1 MDYTL
6 ISYFLRLI
14 LACFLGGMIGLERDL
29 HGRNAGIRTNMLVCV
44 GAALFTIVSISVQGA
59 DPSRIAAQIVCG
71 IGFLGA
77 GAILKDGFNIRGLTT
92 AAYMWFIAAVGIS
105 CGLGQWVL
113 SSVGAIGVLGLTI
126 SVKCM
131 ERMLPRRL
139 SMHIKMECA
148 SEEVFHTVQQ
158 YLKDFIK
165 SPKFYSLDVKYNV
178 ATGNYTLAFWLD
190 MDYKSSQVELCNQI
204 LSQMKGISPD
214 LKNIQ
219 ITCAR

>member
-14 LACFLGGMIGLERDL
+14 LACILGGMIGLERDL

-44 GAALFTIVSISVQGA
+44 GSALFTIVSISVQGA

-165 SPKFYSLDVKYNV
+165 SPKLYSLDVKYNV

-190 MDYKSSQVELCNQI
+190 MDYRSSQVELCNQI

>member
-14 LACFLGGMIGLERDL
+14 LACVLGGMIGLERDL

-44 GAALFTIVSISVQGA
+44 GAALFTIVSISVRGA

-148 SEEVFHTVQQ
+148 SEDVFHTVQQ

-165 SPKFYSLDVKYNV
+165 SPKLYSLDVKYNV

>member
-6 ISYFLRLI
+6 IAYFLRLI
-14 LACFLGGMIGLERDL
+14 LACVLGGMIGLERDL

-44 GAALFTIVSISVQGA
+44 GSALFTIVSISVRGA

-158 YLKDFIK
+158 YLRDFIK

>member
-6 ISYFLRLI
+6 ISFFLRLI
-14 LACFLGGMIGLERDL
+14 LACVLGGMIGLERDL

-44 GAALFTIVSISVQGA
+44 GAALFTIVSISVRGA

-165 SPKFYSLDVKYNV
+165 SPRFYSLDVKYNV